1 MVFLS
6 KIKVIIQYRCNLQV
20 DSSQYFSSPT
30 DAHCFASL
38 RCLAQWEET
47 DVPID
52 EQKKRKKGHP
62 FFSRTYV
69 HKDPGLLEKATS
81 ELTLEEYTKLAAVMI
96 EGHTKYEIEEYQE
109 QLQLHSEQILA
120 RHAAKAA
127 QNSGSS
133 LL

>member
-1 MVFLS
+1 M
-6 KIKVIIQYRCNLQV
+6 LQV

-47 DVPID
+47 DVPLD

-69 HKDPGLLEKATS
+69 CKDPELLEKPTS

-120 RHAAKAA
+120 RHAAKTA
-127 QNSGSS
+127 QNSGLS